1 MFQSVNDL
9 KTIDNDLTPL
19 NEVRILDKNG
29 RLIKTIIAK
38 RIEFES
44 PYIKNA
50 KLANKKRRMV
60 KKIKASD
67 LIEIEK

>member
-1 MFQSVNDL
+1 MFHSANDL
-9 KTIDNDLTPL
+9 KIIDNDLTPL

-29 RLIKTIIAK
+29 RLVKTIIAK

-44 PYIKNA
+44 PYKKNS
-50 KLANKKRRMV
+50 KLANKRRMV

-67 LIEIEK
+67 LIEIQK